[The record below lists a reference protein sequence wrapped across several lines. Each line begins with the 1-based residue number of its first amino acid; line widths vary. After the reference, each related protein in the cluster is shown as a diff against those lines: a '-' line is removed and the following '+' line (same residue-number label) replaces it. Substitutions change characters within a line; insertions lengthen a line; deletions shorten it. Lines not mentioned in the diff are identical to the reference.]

1 MLNAGSSSLK
11 FFVVRRPAGAQWQLD
26 AKGQIEGIGTS
37 PRLSVKDGNGVRMAD
52 ESLEAEVSDGRKA
65 VDALAAWLQS
75 KYRGGKVL
83 AVGHRVVHGGSRFTG
98 PAIVDQETLAQLR
111 ELIPLA
117 PLHQPYNLAAIE
129 EVFERLPGVPQVAC
143 FDTSFHCGHSAV
155 AALVPLPL
163 ELRTRGFNDMDFMV
177 CRTNI

>member
-1 MLNAGSSSLK
+1 
-11 FFVVRRPAGAQWQLD
+11 
-26 AKGQIEGIGTS
+26 
-37 PRLSVKDGNGVRMAD
+37 MAD
-52 ESLEAEVSDGRKA
+52 ESLDAEVSDGRKA

-117 PLHQPYNLAAIE
+117 PLHQPYNLAAD
-129 EVFERLPGVPQVAC
+129 RG
-143 FDTSFHCGHSAV
+143 SFSSDCPVSHKLLASIRAFIVGIRQ
-155 AALVPLPL
+155 L
-163 ELRTRGFNDMDFMV
+163 
-177 CRTNI
+177 